1 MLLVDIARKGNGSF
15 SFIPDSGFV
24 GTVLV
29 HALASAATTVG
40 QGAVL
45 NLTAQNGAQVRM
57 AFGDSYDHKP
67 EKAASVSVKL
77 DSLYYGQ
84 ARKVLVAVSLPPDSR
99 IEDLGEYLTAQ
110 LEYTNVNC
118 ETSIVAAKASTAVL
132 GPLVDMDKEAGETL
146 LRQKFVH
153 LLSELIA
160 ARSDG
165 ASNRKNLPERAQE
178 RVQDFLDKN
187 AGQHRGHGILV
198 DTDSQVKLAVSQTDF
213 WSRWGMN
220 YVCSLLTAHKQQ
232 RCNNFKDKSVEG
244 YGGKLFRE
252 ERDRTDDIFRY
263 KSTCFT
269 GTPVLA
275 LLVYTTT
282 NSDASCSAAT
292 FLPQHRRGASKM
304 RLEEEE
310 EVVAQL
316 LLRRSSLPIF
326 STMPTTAAST
336 ATVS

>member
-1 MLLVDIARKGNGSF
+1 MIELKQIPPSIFTFGFGYNLDTMLLVDIARKGNGSF

-84 ARKVLVAVSLPPDSR
+84 ARKVLVAVSMPPDSR
-99 IEDLGEYLTAQ
+99 IEELGEYLTAQ
-110 LEYTNVNC
+110 LEYTNVKC

-187 AGQHRGHGILV
+187 AGQYRGHGILV
-198 DTDSQVKLAVSQTDF
+198 DTDSQVKLAVLVLHRIPSAPAMHAMTNHFTLTGQACGVADRLLVKMGHELCVFAPYSSQAAALQQLQGQECRRLRRKTVPGRKR
-213 WSRWGMN
+213 SHRRHLQVQK
-220 YVCSLLTAHKQQ
+220 YLLYWYT
-232 RCNNFKDKSVEG
+232 
-244 YGGKLFRE
+244 
-252 ERDRTDDIFRY
+252 
-263 KSTCFT
+263 STCFT
-269 GTPVLA
+269 RVHH
-275 LLVYTTT
+275 YK
-282 NSDASCSAAT
+282 
-292 FLPQHRRGASKM
+292 F
-304 RLEEEE
+304 
-310 EVVAQL
+310 
-316 LLRRSSLPIF
+316 
-326 STMPTTAAST
+326 
-336 ATVS
+336 